1 MIQLLFTLLGGEAL
15 VVFALLVRSPLRKL
29 AIMGLDRAKRGRGP
43 VIVQTVTV
51 TILIVLSSSV
61 FSMVKI
67 MNRSADPEGG
77 GVATPTDQVLM
88 SRHLLESTLM
98 GYFLFLALLI
108 DRLHHYIKE
117 IRRLR
122 KGMEAAMKQ
131 NSVLEEAKS
140 GSLEELKARERELE
154 KLSAK
159 IKQLESE
166 SEARLTE
173 VKAAEANAVAL
184 KKQSEGFLLE
194 YDRLVEEN
202 QNLRNQLQSIDLS
215 LSQSDGKNM

>member
-1 MIQLLFTLLGGEAL
+1 MIQLLFTLLGAEAL

-29 AIMGLDRAKRGRGP
+29 AIIGLDRAKRGRGP
-43 VIVQTVTV
+43 IIVQTVTV

-67 MNRSADPEGG
+67 MNRSSDPEGG
-77 GVATPTDQVLM
+77 VSPHPQIRIPWGIKTMDRKYL
-88 SRHLLESTLM
+88 

-131 NSVLEEAKS
+131 NAVLEEAKS
-140 GSLEELKARERELE
+140 GSPEELKTRERELE
-154 KLSAK
+154 KLSVK

-173 VKAAEANAVAL
+173 VKAAEANAAAL

-202 QNLRNQLQSIDLS
+202 QNLRNQLQSI
-215 LSQSDGKNM
+215 

>member
-98 GYFLFLALLI
+98 AT
-108 DRLHHYIKE
+108 
-117 IRRLR
+117 
-122 KGMEAAMKQ
+122 
-131 NSVLEEAKS
+131 
-140 GSLEELKARERELE
+140 SLVD
-154 KLSAK
+154 S
-159 IKQLESE
+159 
-166 SEARLTE
+166 
-173 VKAAEANAVAL
+173 N
-184 KKQSEGFLLE
+184 KKQRMSAS
-194 YDRLVEEN
+194 V
-202 QNLRNQLQSIDLS
+202 S
-215 LSQSDGKNM
+215 L